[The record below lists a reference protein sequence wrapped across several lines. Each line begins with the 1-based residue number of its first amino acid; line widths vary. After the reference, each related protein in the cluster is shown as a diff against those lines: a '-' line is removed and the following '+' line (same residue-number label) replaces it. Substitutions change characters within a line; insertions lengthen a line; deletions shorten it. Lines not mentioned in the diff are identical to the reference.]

1 MDMKINNTISV
12 VIPVFNSSSTLSEL
26 VERLVKSVGEIS
38 LAFEILLINDGSK
51 DNSWETILSISEA
64 DNRVIGINLKRNYGQ
79 HNALLCG
86 IRQAQFDV
94 VVTIDDD
101 LQHPPEEI
109 HKLIEKLNEG
119 FDVVYG
125 IPAKLV
131 HSWWRNFSSRFTKSF
146 LGKMLRIEGIKQISA
161 FRAFKTELRTAFIQF
176 DSPNVI
182 IDALLRWGTENFGA
196 VEILE
201 NPRMMGKSN
210 YTLFK
215 LIKFTMLVLTGF
227 STIPLRFASI
237 LGFCFTVFG
246 ICVLAYVAIKGII
259 GGEFPGFPFLAA
271 IISIFSGAQL
281 FALGIFG
288 EYLARV
294 FNRSMRIP
302 TYVIGET
309 SKLPKNMK
317 KVEKK

>member
-1 MDMKINNTISV
+1 MNKKTNNSISV
-12 VIPVFNSSSTLSEL
+12 VIPAYNSASTLPEL
-26 VERLVKSVGEIS
+26 VKRLVKSLGEIS
-38 LAFEILLINDGSK
+38 QSFEILLINDGSK
-51 DNSWETILSISEA
+51 DKSWETILSLSTT
-64 DNRVIGINLKRNYGQ
+64 DSRVIGINLRRNYGQ

-94 VVTIDDD
+94 IVTIDDD

-109 HKLIEKLNEG
+109 YKLIDKLDEG

-131 HSWWRNFSSRFTKSF
+131 HSRWRNFSSRFTKSF
-146 LGKMLRIEGIKQISA
+146 LGRMLRIEGIKYISA
-161 FRAFKTELRTAFIQF
+161 FRAFKTDLRKAFVLF

-182 IDALLRWGTENFGA
+182 IDALLRWGTENFGSI
-196 VEILE
+196 EIIE
-201 NPRMMGKSN
+201 NQRMVGKSN
-210 YTLFK
+210 YNLLK

-227 STIPLRFASI
+227 STIPLRFASL
-237 LGFCFTVFG
+237 LGFFLTVFG
-246 ICVLAYVAIKGII
+246 ICVLGYVVLKGIL
-259 GGEFPGFPFLAA
+259 GGTIPGFPFLAA

-281 FALGIFG
+281 FGLGIFG

-309 SKLPKNMK
+309 SNVTNIK
-317 KVEKK
+317 KGL